1 MSGKMSEKKDRRTP
15 RGVIVIATLLIVV
28 VFFSAGV
35 GTLVRGEALAEAGL
49 TRPLLLSFAL
59 VTSVLAYGLLRLRR
73 WAWGATLSF
82 VIVQACF
89 LLLQSLV
96 AGGNLVFAFLP
107 LLFVFAYLMLPS
119 VRAVFL
125 VRR

>member
-1 MSGKMSEKKDRRTP
+1 MSEKKEGRTP
-15 RGVIVIATLLIVV
+15 RGVIIIAILLIVV

-49 TRPLLLSFAL
+49 TRSLLISFAF
-59 VTSVLAYGLLRLRR
+59 VTAILAYGLLRLRR

-96 AGGNLVFAFLP
+96 EGVNLVFAFLP
-107 LLFVFAYLMLPS
+107 LIFVFGYLLLPS

-125 VRR
+125 VNRR

>member
-1 MSGKMSEKKDRRTP
+1 MSEKKEPRTP
-15 RGVIVIATLLIVV
+15 RGVIMISIMLIVV

-35 GTLVRGEALAEAGL
+35 GTLVRGEALSEAGL
-49 TRPLLLSFAL
+49 TRSLLLSFAFVTAVL
-59 VTSVLAYGLLRLRR
+59 VYGLLRLRR

-96 AGGNLVFAFLP
+96 EGVNLLIAFTP
-107 LLFVFAYLMLPS
+107 LLLVFAYLMLPS
-119 VRAVFL
+119 VRTVFL
-125 VRR
+125 SNRH